1 MAAARVGRQAGSSCA
16 VQLLLVVAQCIWEK
30 CAETTAPRPSAAA
43 GRLTLPLPCRRRRF
57 RRRAAPPRPTLLV
70 GDLDAC
76 HAAFQRLQ
84 DRVLQLSLAQ
94 QAAVADADGSAGAR
108 WDAELAYSHRSRA
121 WQSC

>member
-1 MAAARVGRQAGSSCA
+1 MAAARVGRQADSSCV
-16 VQLLLVVAQCIWEK
+16 VQLLLAVTQYIWGK
-30 CAETTAPRPSAAA
+30 CLKATALRSSAAA
-43 GRLTLPLPCRRRRF
+43 GRLTLPPPCRRRRF

-94 QAAVADADGSAGAR
+94 QAAVVDADGSAGVR
-108 WDAELAYSHRSRA
+108 WGTGWAGRLQSRA
-121 WQSC
+121 SVDS